1 MLRQILDT
9 FDSWP
14 GPVSLEALSRRL
26 GIEPAVLD
34 GMLAELVRMGRLV
47 RLDPRAAAACAACG
61 HTNGCPFVLSVT
73 GVYYAVP
80 TSIADGGRTRP
91 ALVCPPE

>member
-9 FDSWP
+9 FETWP
-14 GPVSLEALSRRL
+14 GPVSLETLSRRL
-26 GIEPAVLD
+26 GIAPAVLD

-61 HTNGCPFVLSVT
+61 HANGCPFVLSVT

-80 TSIADGGRTRP
+80 TSLADNARSRP
-91 ALVCPPE
+91 DLVCPTE